1 MTGRFT
7 DKTALVVGG
16 SRGIGYAIAEQL
28 AREGANV
35 AITARGESALEQA
48 ARTIGERTGAKILAV
63 PGHARRPEQREAT
76 VERTVAEFGRLD
88 LLVHNT
94 ATNVSKNA
102 PVLDLDPEA
111 MLKEYDLNVLSAL
124 EYVKLAYRASM
135 EEHGGSVILLS
146 SVAGSANVRVPAY
159 SMTKAALEVL
169 CRSLADQLAPGV
181 RVNSVAPAFVDTE
194 FATNLQRIP
203 RERIDSS
210 YPLGRE
216 ATPEDVARAAAFLA
230 SDEAQW
236 ITGTTLVVDGGK
248 STSPYRHDIP
258 HPEVGQVLH

>member
-7 DKTALVVGG
+7 DKAALVVGG
-16 SRGIGYAIAEQL
+16 SRGIGYATAEQL
-28 AREGANV
+28 AREGGNV
-35 AITARGESALEQA
+35 AITGRDESTLEQA
-48 ARTIGERTGAKILAV
+48 ARTIGERTGAKVLALT
-63 PGHARRPEQREAT
+63 GHARKAEQREST
-76 VERTVAEFGRLD
+76 VDRAVAEFGRLD
-88 LLVHNT
+88 VLVHNT

-102 PVLDLDPEA
+102 PVLDLDPEV
-111 MLKEYDLNVLSAL
+111 MLKEYDLNVISAL
-124 EYVKLAYRASM
+124 EYVKLAHRASM
-135 EEHGGSVILLS
+135 EEHGGTVVLLS
-146 SVAGSANVRVPAY
+146 SVAGSANIRVPAY
-159 SMTKAALEVL
+159 SMTKAALESL

-194 FATNLQRIP
+194 FATYLQRIP

-216 ATPEDVARAAAFLA
+216 SAPEDVARAIAFLA
-230 SDEAQW
+230 SDEAKL

-248 STSPYRHDIP
+248 SVQPYRHDIP